1 MRTSVTG
8 PLALSLACIAV
19 VVAGPLAVAADGLAD
34 VGGTADIEARIAA
47 LEGRMSDLDDDAA
60 RTRAQIVSYLP
71 APAPAGDCGPCEPP
85 VGQDFV
91 CGRCRTSGLY
101 GGAEIMWLR
110 PFASGFSPVVLDAA
124 SADEFLPGWRLWGG
138 YQNADGLGWR
148 VSWWQWDQ
156 FSSGT
161 GSFFSSNAAADIRLV
176 FQKLDLM
183 ATQLISFRRWDLMML
198 GGVTYAGNA
207 FNTNLTNPDNPA
219 NFYTTTSRFD
229 GWGLTA
235 GLLAYRDVPWLANV
249 KGYGGIQWSGVYGNS
264 NLSQKD
270 SADPV
275 ENIDIN
281 GTMLNILELRVGAQY
296 ERRIGRGAIGFVSG
310 GFEAQYWTGFGSSFF
325 DELALLTGGD
335 VGLVGFTL
343 GTGIRR

>member
-1 MRTSVTG
+1 MRTSVVGTWACSWIVASCLGWG
-8 PLALSLACIAV
+8 PLAY
-19 VVAGPLAVAADGLAD
+19 AADGLAD
-34 VGGTADIEARIAA
+34 LGGTTDIEARIAA

-71 APAPAGDCGPCEPP
+71 APEPAGDCEPCQPP

-101 GGAEIMWLR
+101 GGAEIMWLK

-161 GSFFSSNAAADIRLV
+161 GNFFLSNAAADIRLV

-207 FNTNLTNPDNPA
+207 FNTNLTNLDDPA
-219 NFYTTTSRFD
+219 NFYATTSRFD

-264 NLSQKD
+264 NLSQQE